1 MNQQASIKQHLEFA
15 PPRESGAKPSLL
27 IALAIHLLLM
37 IALTWGI
44 SWNSKEVDH
53 AVEAELWSAVPQV
66 AATAAVEPPPPLP
79 TPFETP
85 KLAPRVEPKP
95 APAPVEKPDISIE
108 KKKKEEAKAKEIE
121 ERKARE
127 LKEKKELQGKQELE
141 KKQKLEKEKKQK
153 ELEKKE
159 QQKLD
164 QQRQE
169 NLKRIQ
175 GLAGASG
182 SPDAPASSALKS
194 SGPSDSYGGRIRAKI
209 KPNIVFIEEVVGNGS
224 AEIEV
229 RQAPDGT
236 IIGRKLISSS
246 GNKAWD
252 EAVLKAIDKTEKL
265 PRDVDGRIHSPL
277 IIGFKPRE

>member
-53 AVEAELWSAVPQV
+53 
-66 AATAAVEPPPPLP
+66 AAVEPPPPLP